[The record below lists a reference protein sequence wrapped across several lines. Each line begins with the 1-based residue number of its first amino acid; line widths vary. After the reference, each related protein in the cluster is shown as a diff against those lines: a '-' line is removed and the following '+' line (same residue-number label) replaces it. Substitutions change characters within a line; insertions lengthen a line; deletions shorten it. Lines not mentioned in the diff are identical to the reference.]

1 LILIYIKQDAVVQFL
16 MVGDILLKAVS
27 WLLIAFFG
35 GQAVIFLGLI
45 LWSVWND
52 AIKPRLIP
60 AADIDRVAAEI
71 IAGYAD
77 PEEEAFARH
86 EAAWYR
92 SEGAEQVYWYR
103 VRKAVRRRLEGR

>member
-1 LILIYIKQDAVVQFL
+1 MWEVVGQVAGWAIL
-16 MVGDILLKAVS
+16 M
-27 WLLIAFFG
+27 FFG
-35 GQAVIFLGLI
+35 GQAAIFVALI

-60 AADIDRVAAEI
+60 AHDIDRAATEI
-71 IAGYAD
+71 ITGYAD

-103 VRKAVRRRLEGR
+103 VRKAVRRRLQDKRA